1 MRSAEPKDAKGGI
14 LADDMGLGKT
24 LVVLSTIAGSLGR
37 ASSFVS
43 KDRGQQMG
51 PSAIVPS
58 RSTLVIRPSSRKS
71 NTTSMHLISLTS
83 LTVLIDSWVE
93 EIRK

>member
-1 MRSAEPKDAKGGI
+1 MEPRDAKGGI

-24 LVVLSTIAGSLGR
+24 LVMLSTIAGSLGR
-37 ASSFVS
+37 ARSFVS
-43 KDRGQQMG
+43 KDRGQQSG

-58 RSTLVIRPSSRKS
+58 RSTLVICPSSCKR
-71 NTTSMHLISLTS
+71 NITSIYFVALTS